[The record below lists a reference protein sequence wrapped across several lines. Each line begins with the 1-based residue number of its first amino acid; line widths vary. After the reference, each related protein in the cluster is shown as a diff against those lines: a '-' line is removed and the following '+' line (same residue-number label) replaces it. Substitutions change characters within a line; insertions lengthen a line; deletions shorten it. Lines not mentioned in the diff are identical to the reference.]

1 MSGKQVITTTFFGRP
16 KAYSPWSAGIVIPP
30 GYGILFTPGMTARDA
45 EGNTVAPGDIRGQTR
60 RVLEQL
66 AAVLGEVGATLD
78 DVVKMTVF
86 LQDMDDV
93 HAVQEIRREF
103 WATNPPVSSTVEVS
117 RLVTDEVRIEIE
129 AVAAIAPS
137 NVSPTAAV
145 W

>member
-1 MSGKQVITTTFFGRP
+1 MSSKQIVTTKFFGRP
-16 KAYSPWSAGIVIPP
+16 KAYSPWSAGIMIPP
-30 GYGILFTPGMTARDA
+30 GHSILFTPGMTARDA

-66 AAVLGEVGATLD
+66 AAVLAEVGGTLD

-93 HAVQEIRREF
+93 FSVQEIRREF
-103 WATNPPVSSTVEVS
+103 WTADPPVSSTVEVS

-129 AVAAIAPS
+129 AVAAIAPR
-137 NVSPTAAV
+137 AAGADG
-145 W
+145 